1 MRQLKNKLILIS
13 IIIFIASLFFTAFKV
28 IEPKEIKVFSSAEL
42 LLLGPISFVGGSV
55 LEFFIWTANFWLLIS
70 IVCVYSKKFFIS
82 IVTGIIALS
91 ISGSF
96 TFWKEVLVSESG
108 RMGKIYSLE
117 AGYFLWLA
125 SILFITFSSI
135 YLKINKKIKAK
146 NFTNINRNGL

>member
-55 LEFFIWTANFWLLIS
+55 LEFFIWTANF
-70 IVCVYSKKFFIS
+70 
-82 IVTGIIALS
+82 
-91 ISGSF
+91 
-96 TFWKEVLVSESG
+96 
-108 RMGKIYSLE
+108 
-117 AGYFLWLA
+117 
-125 SILFITFSSI
+125 ITFSSI